1 MLDYTELECEAYRN
15 SRVDGMFS
23 VLAICFA
30 VGFLWAIWRLV
41 MRIRRN
47 FEKKANEKK
56 VREDFKKKDDE
67 ANLARSGNEQRTHV
81 VFKYIFDSKMD
92 YLRSHSSA
100 VFMITTCFV
109 WSTAFY
115 YYVNNFEAK
124 TFFYV
129 VRAATMWGLACFAL
143 RVPNHPDLKEK
154 WTWINWLSM
163 ICSLGCFSLS
173 IYVWSKFARICGRT
187 LYIWPTLGLTKITIC
202 SGTVGCN

>member
-1 MLDYTELECEAYRN
+1 
-15 SRVDGMFS
+15 
-23 VLAICFA
+23 
-30 VGFLWAIWRLV
+30 

-47 FEKKANEKK
+47 FEKEANEKK
-56 VREDFKKKDDE
+56 VREDFEKKDNE
-67 ANLARSGNEQRTHV
+67 ANLVRSGNKQRTHV

-115 YYVNNFEAK
+115 YYMDNFEGK

-143 RVPNHPDLKEK
+143 RVPNHPDL
-154 WTWINWLSM
+154 
-163 ICSLGCFSLS
+163 
-173 IYVWSKFARICGRT
+173 
-187 LYIWPTLGLTKITIC
+187 
-202 SGTVGCN
+202 